1 MTSVGKE
8 LHGVAGSS
16 PTVLV
21 LLSDA
26 VWPAVHA
33 PADQVAV
40 DGLQTEKGRH
50 GRCDVGDGLAHSV
63 CLRHNLESRLEV
75 WAACLDHFGLLV
87 KSRAVD
93 PSRLAGHSVV
103 SLCWY
108 VAAWNVLRAHHYA
121 CAARATGLAKQ
132 WSSLQKVA

>member
-1 MTSVGKE
+1 VGVE

-33 PADQVAV
+33 PVDQVAV
-40 DGLQTEKGRH
+40 DGLQIENGRR
-50 GRCDVGDGLAHSV
+50 GRYDVGDGLAHSV
-63 CLRHNLESRLEV
+63 CLRHNLESRLEI

-87 KSRAVD
+87 NSRAVD
-93 PSRLAGHSVV
+93 PSRLAGRSVV
-103 SLCWY
+103 SLYRY

-121 CAARATGLAKQ
+121 CAARATGLVTQ
-132 WSSLQKVA
+132 RSSLQKVA